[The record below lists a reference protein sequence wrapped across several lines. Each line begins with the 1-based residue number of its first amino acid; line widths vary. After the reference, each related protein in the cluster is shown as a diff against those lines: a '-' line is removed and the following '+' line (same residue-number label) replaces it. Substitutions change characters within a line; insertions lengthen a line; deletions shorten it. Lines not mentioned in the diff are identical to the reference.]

1 MAKLTKKKKKGMRKK
16 FFEAEIPLT
25 ATKVHVYGYSPED
38 VTGNIVKIDL
48 TKSMRGKNVELRAK
62 LKVDGEK
69 LSGEL
74 LSLKILPVYI
84 RRVMRR
90 GVSYIEDS
98 FDVDCKDAKLRIK
111 PFMLTRKR
119 VSRAIKT
126 EIRNITKKHLE
137 GKIRIKN
144 TEEIF
149 SEIMANKLQKELS
162 LKIKKIYPLGLCE
175 IRIIEII
182 GKVSPKKEDAEKE
195 VKKE

>member
-16 FFEAEIPLT
+16 FFVAEIPLT
-25 ATKVHVYGYSPED
+25 ATKVHVYGYSPEEME
-38 VTGNIVKIDL
+38 GNIVKIDL

-62 LKVDGEK
+62 LKADGEN

-84 RRVMRR
+84 RRIMRR

-98 FDVDCKDAKLRIK
+98 FDIDCKDAKLRIK
-111 PFMLTRKR
+111 PFMLTRKK

-126 EIRNITKKHLE
+126 EIRNTSKKHLE
-137 GKIRIKN
+137 GKMKIRN
-144 TEEIF
+144 TSEIF

-175 IRIIEII
+175 IRTIEII

-195 VKKE
+195 AKKE

>member
-1 MAKLTKKKKKGMRKK
+1 M
-16 FFEAEIPLT
+16 T

-38 VTGNIVKIDL
+38 MAGNIVKIDL

-69 LSGEL
+69 LCGEL

-126 EIRNITKKHLE
+126 EIRKVTKKHLE
-137 GKIRIKN
+137 GKIKIKN
-144 TEEIF
+144 TKEIF
-149 SEIMANKLQKELS
+149 SDIMANKLQKELS

-175 IRIIEII
+175 IRTLEIV
-182 GKVSPKKEDAEKE
+182 GKVSPKKEDVEKE
-195 VKKE
+195 TKKE

>member
-1 MAKLTKKKKKGMRKK
+1 MAKLTTKKKKGMRKK

-38 VTGNIVKIDL
+38 MAGNIVKIDL

-62 LKVDGEK
+62 LKVDKEK

-90 GVSYIEDS
+90 GVSYVEDS
-98 FDVDCKDAKLRIK
+98 FDVECKDAKLRIK

-126 EIRNITKKHLE
+126 EIRNVTKKHLE
-137 GKIRIKN
+137 GKIKIKN
-144 TEEIF
+144 IEEIF
-149 SEIMANKLQKELS
+149 SEIMANKLQKKLS

-175 IRIIEII
+175 IRTIEII

-195 VKKE
+195 AKKE

>member
-1 MAKLTKKKKKGMRKK
+1 MAKLTTKKKRGMRKK
-16 FFEAEIPLT
+16 FFTAEIPLT
-25 ATKVHVYGYSPED
+25 ATKVQVYGYSPEEME
-38 VTGNIVKIDL
+38 GNIVKIDL

-144 TEEIF
+144 TKEIF

-175 IRIIEII
+175 IRTIEII
-182 GKVSPKKEDAEKE
+182 GKVSPKKEDVEKE
-195 VKKE
+195 TKKE

>member
-25 ATKVHVYGYSPED
+25 ATKVHVYGYSPEE

-126 EIRNITKKHLE
+126 EIRNVTKKHLE
-137 GKIRIKN
+137 GKIKIKN
-144 TEEIF
+144 TKEIF
-149 SEIMANKLQKELS
+149 SDIMANKLQKELS

-175 IRIIEII
+175 IRTVEII
-182 GKVSPKKEDAEKE
+182 GRVSPKKEDAEKE
-195 VKKE
+195 AKKE

>member
-1 MAKLTKKKKKGMRKK
+1 MAKITKKKKKGMRKK
-16 FFEAEIPLT
+16 FFAAEIPLT
-25 ATKVHVYGYSPED
+25 ATKVHVYGYSPKEME
-38 VTGNIVKIDL
+38 GNIVKIDL

-62 LKVDGEK
+62 LKADGEN

-90 GVSYIEDS
+90 GVDYVEDS
-98 FDVDCKDAKLRIK
+98 FEVDCKDSKLKIK

-126 EIRNITKKHLE
+126 EIRNVTKKHLE
-137 GKIRIKN
+137 GKMKIRN
-144 TEEIF
+144 TQEIF

-175 IRIIEII
+175 IRTLEII
-182 GKVSPKKEDAEKE
+182 GKVCPKKEDAEKE
-195 VKKE
+195 TKKE